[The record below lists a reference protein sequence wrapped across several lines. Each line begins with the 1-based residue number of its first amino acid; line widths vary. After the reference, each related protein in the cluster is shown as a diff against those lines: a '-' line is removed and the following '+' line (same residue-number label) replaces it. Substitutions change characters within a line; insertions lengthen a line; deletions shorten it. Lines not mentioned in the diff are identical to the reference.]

1 VLALLLVLAAAPAEP
16 LTIVRKHAV
25 GQKYAVEYSSSDA
38 QAKTTKSF
46 KGTAVV
52 KSVTPE
58 RTTFDVTVDS
68 IEWTGGPTKKSATG
82 VKLRVEVQPGAVNAE
97 VVEPGTLGEDAE
109 FELTAFEQLMGQLC
123 SAPKGP
129 YYPKQPVVDG
139 SNAWELQAKDEKLVR
154 LKSSPAPNA
163 DPFVCEVTL
172 SLDDGFA
179 GERVGH
185 LKAAGTKG
193 GPKIDQ
199 KQTFKAKRL

>member
-1 VLALLLVLAAAPAEP
+1 MLALLLVLAAAPEP

-25 GQKYAVEYSSSDA
+25 GQKYAVEYTSADA
-38 QAKTTKSF
+38 QAKLTKTF

-58 RTTFDVTVDS
+58 HTMFDVTVDS
-68 IEWTGGPTKKSATG
+68 MEWTGDPTKKSAKG
-82 VKLRVEVQPGAVNAE
+82 VKLRVDVQPGAVNAE

-123 SAPKGP
+123 APPKGP
-129 YYPKQPVVDG
+129 YYPKKPVVEG
-139 SNAWELQAKDEKLVR
+139 STAWELQAQDEKVVR

-163 DPFVCEVTL
+163 DPFTCEVTL
-172 SLDDGFA
+172 SRDDGFA
-179 GERVGH
+179 GERTGQ
-185 LKAAGTKG
+185 LKIAGGKS
-193 GPKIDQ
+193 GPKVDQ